1 MHIESA
7 FNDQNLKAAVD
18 NVNDGTFCSVR
29 KMLIDTVKSSDK
41 FGGKNKAKHLNKIAQ
56 LKNPTDLQF
65 FFYNYL
71 LGAEELQTITTS
83 LSGDPIIG

>member
-1 MHIESA
+1 MKIESA
-7 FNDQNLKAAVD
+7 FNDPSLKAAVD
-18 NVNDGTFCSVR
+18 NVNDGTFCDVR
-29 KMLIDTVKSSDK
+29 RMLINVVKESAK
-41 FGGKNKAKHLNKIAQ
+41 FGAARKGKHLSKISQ
-56 LKNPTDLQF
+56 LKTPEQLQK